1 MGPMRSSP
9 YQVTIVVRWLSEVP
23 NRPGR
28 QIVGKARS
36 RLIPGSDLGRLSTSS
51 ISSQMLPQCR
61 NCRPF
66 SPVIHSWGKGYAT
79 EGSRALIQKGFRK
92 YGLRRVFAMTM
103 TVNIASRRVMEKAGL
118 KFVRAFVLDWPDY
131 VEGVEYG
138 GVEYALYREEWEST

>member
-51 ISSQMLPQCR
+51 ISSQLIPQCR
-61 NCRPF
+61 TTRSLPAEPTGQIRRNTHSAGGGHANAWVDMHGFQPSRPAPLAKEQA
-66 SPVIHSWGKGYAT
+66 SGRGARPCAHMI
-79 EGSRALIQKGFRK
+79 
-92 YGLRRVFAMTM
+92 
-103 TVNIASRRVMEKAGL
+103 SRRL
-118 KFVRAFVLDWPDY
+118 
-131 VEGVEYG
+131 
-138 GVEYALYREEWEST
+138 ALRLSGT

>member
-51 ISSQMLPQCR
+51 ISSQLIPSNR
-61 NCRPF
+61 RHWGRPAF
-66 SPVIHSWGKGYAT
+66 H
-79 EGSRALIQKGFRK
+79 
-92 YGLRRVFAMTM
+92 
-103 TVNIASRRVMEKAGL
+103 ASAG
-118 KFVRAFVLDWPDY
+118 RC
-131 VEGVEYG
+131 GV
-138 GVEYALYREEWEST
+138 AREAAGM